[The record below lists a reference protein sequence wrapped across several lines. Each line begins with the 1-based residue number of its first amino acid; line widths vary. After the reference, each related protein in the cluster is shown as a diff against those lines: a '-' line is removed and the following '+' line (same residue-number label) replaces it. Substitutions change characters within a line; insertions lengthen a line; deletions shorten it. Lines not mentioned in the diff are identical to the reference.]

1 MRTEATLPNLVIIYG
16 PPFSGKTSVAQALA
30 RSLSDK
36 AALVSID
43 ALLTESILVPGRD
56 AISELEMVHTQARLM
71 VANYLKNGYHVV
83 VEGAFYYERDG
94 VLHRHEQEI
103 DQLVALMRNLARS
116 PLVVRLSAADAVL
129 SRRAE
134 ATARQAE
141 VAAATRIEAE
151 YKPRYGNRTL
161 RIQTDELSA
170 PEVAA
175 QIEERLEAE
184 FA

>member
-1 MRTEATLPNLVIIYG
+1 MEAALPHLVIIYG
-16 PPFSGKTSVAQALA
+16 PPLSGKSSVAQALA
-30 RSLSDK
+30 RSLSQK

-43 ALLTESILVPGRD
+43 ALLTESILIPDRD
-56 AISELEMVHTQARLM
+56 AVSELEMVHTQARLM

-103 DQLVALMRNLARS
+103 DQLVSLMRNLARS
-116 PLVVRLSAADAVL
+116 PLVVRLSAEDAAL

-134 ATARQAE
+134 TSNRQGELAP
-141 VAAATRIEAE
+141 AMRIEAE
-151 YKPRYGNRTL
+151 YKPRYGNRIL
-161 RIQTDELSA
+161 RIETDEAS
-170 PEVAA
+170 VAEIA
-175 QIEERLEAE
+175 EQIKERTEAE